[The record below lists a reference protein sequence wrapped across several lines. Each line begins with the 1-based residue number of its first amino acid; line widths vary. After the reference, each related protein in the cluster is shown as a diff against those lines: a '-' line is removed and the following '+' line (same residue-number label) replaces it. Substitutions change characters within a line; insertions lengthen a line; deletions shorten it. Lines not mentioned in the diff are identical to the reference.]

1 MLKNTPAM
9 YKKAYPFLKE
19 VDSLALANVQLHL
32 EKAYKNFFRDPKVG
46 FPRFKSKHHSKNSY
60 TTNVVNGNILVEGNR
75 IRLPKLKW
83 ISMKKHREPAEN
95 CRLKSVTV
103 SMESSGK
110 YFASLLYEGYS
121 CENQAAGYG
130 FGMLRAAKII
140 RHQKVIDLLYDNRKN
155 EEYHFKSFRHSLLVV
170 LLSIAAM
177 VAGVILL
184 GRMLQTQ
191 TNEAFLYLGG
201 ACLLILVGV
210 YELHRQIPLLLH
222 RFAKQNLRHKYKE
235 ENLFFLGQIGRRI
248 HSAGRTM
255 AVVAILL
262 TISLATMFVGLTMG
276 AGYKANMKAYYPYD
290 AGVAIDAPLE
300 KSSMDSIVSFTEE
313 HCEVEDSVIYYLYAV
328 PEKPIE
334 ALSLSDYNHLREI
347 LGLSPVVMGKNE
359 FLVHCDTWN
368 YMDGIRQGLK
378 QQPELT
384 FNGWTLTVAETP
396 ILTEPMEQY
405 QMAGT
410 KGYVL
415 VLPDE
420 AASQLVGEK
429 IRLAMKLEDGGY
441 PELKSDLKQFLNS
454 GKWQPELQSGQQL
467 PEKVTMGVTVK
478 AWGIA
483 NSLTGF
489 TAISFCGLY
498 LSIIFIILSCSV
510 LAFEQLSAIDKNQ
523 KNYAVID
530 RLGVP
535 SHRQASLIRR
545 ELSTVFLIPLLFPLL
560 LTVLLIAGAQ
570 FFFGEAIL
578 QQGLVPLYGLV
589 TILLFCAIYLTYFGA
604 TMFLFKRV
612 ILRPEMR

>member
-1 MLKNTPAM
+1 MGEK
-9 YKKAYPFLKE
+9 
-19 VDSLALANVQLHL
+19 LAINRWAEEDRPR
-32 EKAYKNFFRDPKVG
+32 EKMA
-46 FPRFKSKHHSKNSY
+46 HHGVAALSN
-60 TTNVVNGNILVEGNR
+60 
-75 IRLPKLKW
+75 
-83 ISMKKHREPAEN
+83 AE
-95 CRLKSVTV
+95 
-103 SMESSGK
+103 
-110 YFASLLYEGYS
+110 LL
-121 CENQAAGYG
+121 
-130 FGMLRAAKII
+130 
-140 RHQKVIDLLYDNRKN
+140 
-155 EEYHFKSFRHSLLVV
+155 
-170 LLSIAAM
+170 
-177 VAGVILL
+177 
-184 GRMLQTQ
+184 
-191 TNEAFLYLGG
+191 
-201 ACLLILVGV
+201 
-210 YELHRQIPLLLH
+210 
-222 RFAKQNLRHKYKE
+222 
-235 ENLFFLGQIGRRI
+235 
-248 HSAGRTM
+248 
-255 AVVAILL
+255 AILIGSGN
-262 TISLATMFVGLTMG
+262 T
-276 AGYKANMKAYYPYD
+276 
-290 AGVAIDAPLE
+290 
-300 KSSMDSIVSFTEE
+300 
-313 HCEVEDSVIYYLYAV
+313 EDSAV
-328 PEKPIE
+328 ELMRKI
-334 ALSLSDYNHLREI
+334 LSDYHNNLNE
-347 LGLSPVVMGKNE
+347 LGKCSIDDLCHYK
-359 FLVHCDTWN
+359 
-368 YMDGIRQGLK
+368 GIGPAKAIK
-378 QQPELT
+378 QQPEITL
-384 FNGWTLTVAETP
+384 NGRTLSAAETP

-420 AASQLVGEK
+420 VASQLVGEK

-478 AWGIA
+478 AWGVA

-535 SHRQASLIRR
+535 GHRQASLIRR

-560 LTVLLIAGAQ
+560 LTVLLITGAQ